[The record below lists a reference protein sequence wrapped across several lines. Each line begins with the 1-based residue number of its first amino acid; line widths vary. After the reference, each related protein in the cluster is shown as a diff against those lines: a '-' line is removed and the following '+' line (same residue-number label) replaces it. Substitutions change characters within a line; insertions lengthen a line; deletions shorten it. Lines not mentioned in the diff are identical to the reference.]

1 MKLFHLIF
9 APAVFLLKRLRFPWK
24 FALIGIIAVLTMG
37 FFMVMLASQ
46 MRSALV
52 STAQERSGLEIYT
65 DARRALQAS
74 QEYVG
79 SAFSALGDEKL
90 KPAADASRELADK
103 AMKAVQESVSD
114 ASDLGL
120 EPAWQAVD
128 KAWLQYRDPAALQ
141 ERSTLASA
149 HLALIKAQRDFL
161 RELGDASGL
170 SRDPDPRAAYLADAV
185 LSTLPDLSQQLAE
198 VRNTGILVL
207 GVSGFAR
214 EWRRMGAM
222 FDAITTGQE
231 TLSEQLA
238 RASRGSSGM
247 ASNMEEAV
255 KTLSDANGKYAGTV
269 REKILSGSREM
280 SAAEFA
286 TLGLTALKTFDRVAD
301 NEIVGELRSIVGWRA
316 FSLSARFWLM
326 NLLALAIVLVLAYFG
341 VSMYFALQQAVSELT
356 EGTRRAGAGDLAH
369 RIPTHTQDE
378 LSDVTRQFNAM
389 LESLDGVVQRVA
401 ATASNVQQAAGELKE
416 SAQTVSEESSRQSEA
431 SSAMAATMQQVTVGI
446 NEIARFA
453 QDAEELATRS
463 GKASTAGEQL
473 SSRTEQEIGRISEA
487 VQQSSV
493 VIDELMENSRR
504 ISVIVTTIKDIA
516 EQTNLLAL
524 NAAIEAARAG
534 DSGRG
539 FAVVA
544 DEVRKLAERTSR
556 ATVEIT
562 EMIETI
568 QSGTEQAVGSMH
580 EGVRRVGDGVGLTR
594 EAGDAMRSIQGA
606 STRLV
611 GLVSEMSLALREQS
625 STCAEIARNI
635 EHVARMAEENT
646 ASSRLTLDT
655 SQNLHGLAGR
665 LSAQIRQIR
674 SIGTH

>member
-1 MKLFHLIF
+1 MKLFQILF
-9 APAVFLLKRLRFPWK
+9 APAVFLLKRFRFPWK
-24 FALIGIIAVLTMG
+24 FGLIGSIAVLTMG

-46 MRSALV
+46 MRTALL
-52 STAQERSGLEIYT
+52 STEQERSGLEIYSSVHRT
-65 DARRALQAS
+65 LQAS
-74 QEYVG
+74 QEYIG
-79 SAFSALGDEKL
+79 AAFAALGDEKL
-90 KPAADASRELADK
+90 KPAADTSRELTDK
-103 AMKAVQESVSD
+103 AMKTAQDKVAD
-114 ASDLGL
+114 ASAL
-120 EPAWQAVD
+120 ELAPAWQAVD
-128 KAWLQYRDPAALQ
+128 KAWQHYRDPAALQ
-141 ERSTLASA
+141 DRATLASA
-149 HLALIKAQRDFL
+149 HQALIEAQHDFL

-170 SRDPDPRAAYLADAV
+170 SRDPDPRAAYLAEAA
-185 LSTLPDLSQQLAE
+185 LSTLPGIHAKFAD

-207 GVSGFAR
+207 GVSGFAK

-222 FDAITTGQE
+222 LDAVTTGQT
-231 TLSEQLA
+231 TLAEQLA

-247 ASNMEEAV
+247 ASRMDETIKA
-255 KTLSDANGKYAGTV
+255 LSAESGKYAGMV
-269 REKILSGSREM
+269 RDKILSGSREM
-280 SAAEFA
+280 SAADFA
-286 TLGLTALKTFDRVAD
+286 KTSLISLKAFDRLAD
-301 NEIVGELRSIVGWRA
+301 EEIVGELRSIVGWRA

-326 NLLALAIVLVLAYFG
+326 NLLALVIVLVLAYFG
-341 VSMYFALQQAVSELT
+341 VSMYFALQQAIGELI
-356 EGTRRAGAGDLAH
+356 EGTRRAGSGDLAH
-369 RIPTHTQDE
+369 RIPSQTKDE
-378 LSDVTRQFNAM
+378 LSDVTLQFNTM
-389 LESLDGVVQRVA
+389 LESLDGVVRSVA
-401 ATASNVQQAAGELKE
+401 TTAANVQQAAGELTA
-416 SAQTVSEESSRQSEA
+416 SAQTVSEESTRQSEA
-431 SSAMAATMQQVTVGI
+431 SNAMAATMQQVTVGI

-534 DSGRG
+534 DTGRG

-556 ATVEIT
+556 ATMEIT
-562 EMIETI
+562 DMIQTI
-568 QSGTEQAVGSMH
+568 QTGTEQAVGSMH

-606 STRLV
+606 SARLV
-611 GLVSEMSLALREQS
+611 GLVADMSIALREQS
-625 STCAEIARNI
+625 STCTEIARNI
-635 EHVARMAEENT
+635 DHVARMAEENT

-655 SQNLHGLAGR
+655 SQALHGIAGR
-665 LSAQIRQIR
+665 LTTQIRQIR
-674 SIGTH
+674 SIDTH